1 MVKKNATK
9 IGSIELNKE
18 QKQAVNHKNGPLL
31 IVAGAGTGKT
41 KVITERILSL
51 FGKKDIAPENV
62 LALTF
67 TDKAAGEMVERIE
80 KELPIGYVDLWV
92 MTFHSFAQKLLEAH
106 GADIGLPTKFKLL
119 DETSTW
125 LLVRDNFNSFD
136 LDYYRPLGKP
146 TSFIHAMVKHFS
158 RCKDELITTK
168 QYLDYAESLR
178 TAENKDE
185 DGLLEEAQR
194 VTELANAYHRYQQI
208 LVDNSCLDFGDLVF
222 YAYQLL
228 EKRPDIRKKYQQQF
242 KHVLVDEFQD
252 TNYGQYQLIKLL
264 LNDEKNI
271 TVVGDDDQSIYKF
284 RGASVSNILQFK
296 KDFPEATD
304 VVLTTNYRSR
314 QIILDTA
321 YEFIQNNN
329 PDRLEIA
336 LGGSISKRLQAATTG
351 PGVIEYLSSPS
362 AETEADAVAEKI
374 IALDE
379 GKNSWNNFAVLARS
393 NDALRP
399 IIEALEKQGIPF
411 QYVASRGLFGKP
423 LVLDLIAFLR
433 LLDNVHESDALFRF
447 LSLPVFELAPLDVI
461 EISRL
466 ASRKQLTLFE
476 ATRDARQHLPTL
488 SDATFAKLERALSLL
503 SLGMKRA
510 PTGEHKSVS
519 RVVFE
524 FLKESGY
531 LKYIETLPDLKRA
544 QNFFVLEQF
553 YRRLQGFELTN
564 DDHSVRAYLRLLEL
578 EIEAGEQGALETLAE
593 EGPELVKVMTI
604 HASKGLEFKH
614 VFVVSMV
621 DRRFPS
627 TQRSEPI
634 ELPDALVKEFLPSGN
649 AHLQEERR
657 LCYVAITRAK
667 EGLYLSG
674 AKSYGGSRDKKPSV
688 FVEEM
693 GIKPIDVP
701 AKKLDFA
708 QSDKAEIDAYWKPL
722 IPKRFS
728 FTQLQDFIRCP
739 RYYYYKYI
747 VKLPMIGNHH
757 LSFGNTIHLTLQR
770 YAEEKA
776 RRVSQLQMSLFGNQ
790 EKKSADISEEELL
803 ELYKVSWQDDW
814 YESKEQKEKYRAKGR
829 KMLLDWQQSEFTISQ
844 PPLFIE
850 KPFTIKVD
858 DAIVTGKIDRI
869 DALADGTVAIV
880 DYKTGRPKDKLDAED
895 KRQLLVYQ
903 LAVEQVFKLPVSWLA
918 YHYLDNGACDPFIG
932 DKKDIE
938 KIITYLSE
946 TITDIR
952 EFNFA
957 DYLER
962 HQSCDQCRDII

>member
-1 MVKKNATK
+1 MPKKDSEK
-9 IGSIELNKE
+9 QLNNE

-41 KVITERILSL
+41 TVITERIVNL
-51 FGKKDIAPENV
+51 FKKKDVQPENV

-67 TDKAAGEMVERIE
+67 TDKAAGEMVERLE

-92 MTFHSFAQKLLEAH
+92 MTFHSFAQKLLERH
-106 GADIGLPTKFKLL
+106 GVDVGLPTRFKLL

-125 LLVRDNFNSFD
+125 LLIRDNFNVFE

-146 TSFIHAMVKHFS
+146 TSFIHSLVKHFS
-158 RCKDELITTK
+158 RCKDELITPK
-168 QYLDYAESLR
+168 QYLDFAESLKPEKSD
-178 TAENKDE
+178 AESEDLKDE
-185 DGLLEEAQR
+185 YLR
-194 VTELANAYHRYQQI
+194 VSELAKAYHKYQQL
-208 LVDNSCLDFGDLVF
+208 LVDNNCLDFGDLVF

-228 EKRPDIRKKYQQQF
+228 EKRPDIRKKYQEQF
-242 KHVLVDEFQD
+242 KYVLVDEFQD

-264 LNDEKNI
+264 LNEDKNI

-284 RGASVSNILQFK
+284 RGASVSNILQYK
-296 KDFPEATD
+296 KDFPESVE

-321 YEFIQNNN
+321 YEFIQKNN

-336 LGGSISKRLQAATTG
+336 LGGSVSKRLQAAVPG
-351 PGVIEYLSSPS
+351 PGVIEYLSSQS
-362 AETEADAVAEKI
+362 AEAEADAVADKI
-374 IALDE
+374 MALDE

-393 NDALRP
+393 NDALKP
-399 IIEALEKQGIPF
+399 VIESLERNGIPY
-411 QYVASRGLFGKP
+411 QYVASRGLFGKS

-433 LLDNVHESDALFRF
+433 LLDNVHEPDAMFRY
-447 LSLPVFELAPLDVI
+447 LSLPIFSLLPLEVI

-466 ASRKQLTLFE
+466 ASRKQLTLYE
-476 ATRDARQHLPTL
+476 AVRDVREHLPTF
-488 SDATFAKLERALSLL
+488 SQETFVKLDKALNLL
-503 SLGMKRA
+503 DLGMKHA
-510 PTGEHKSVS
+510 PTGENKSVS
-519 RVVFE
+519 RVIFE

-544 QNFFVLEQF
+544 QTFFVLEQF
-553 YRRLQGFELTN
+553 YRRLQGFELAN
-564 DDHSVRAYLRLLEL
+564 DDHSVRSYLRLLEL
-578 EIEAGEQGALETLAE
+578 ELEAGEQGALETMAE

-627 TQRSEPI
+627 TQRSEAI

-674 AKSYGGSRDKKPSV
+674 AKSYGGSRDKKPSI
-688 FVEEM
+688 FIEEM
-693 GIKPIDVP
+693 GIIPTELP
-701 AKKLDFA
+701 AKKLDF
-708 QSDKAEIDAYWKPL
+708 DLTEKNEINAYWKPL

-776 RRVSQLQMSLFGNQ
+776 KRFSQSQMSLFGKPT
-790 EKKSADISEEELL
+790 EMVDITLEELL
-803 ELYKVSWQDDW
+803 AMYKSCWQDDW
-814 YESKEQKEKYRAKGR
+814 YESKDQKEKYRAKGK
-829 KMLLDWQQSEFTISQ
+829 KMLNEWLTSSSAIKN

-869 DALADGTVAIV
+869 DALPDGTVAII
-880 DYKTGRPKDKLDAED
+880 DYKTGRPKEKLDAED

-918 YHYLDNGACDPFIG
+918 YNYLDNGACEPFIG

-938 KIITYLSE
+938 KIIKYLSE
-946 TITDIR
+946 TIKEIR
-952 EFNFA
+952 DFNFA